1 MKRTISP
8 QGLVNNKASWN
19 DDVSTQQLVRT
30 AVHTVLEELDQE
42 VLEEWELDDGS
53 IEIES
58 HHNNVIYR
66 GTANPNATDSEFD
79 GFPPYYNTY
88 DIRNKVNEPVELEN
102 VTDDWYDEEGNLIP

>member
-1 MKRTISP
+1 MRYP
-8 QGLVNNKASWN
+8 L
-19 DDVSTQQLVRT
+19 QQLVRT

-42 VLEEWELDDGS
+42 VLELDDGS

-58 HHNNVIYR
+58 HHKQR
-66 GTANPNATDSEFD
+66 DLTEAQQPNATDSEFD

-88 DIRNKVNEPVELEN
+88 DVRNKVNEPVELEN